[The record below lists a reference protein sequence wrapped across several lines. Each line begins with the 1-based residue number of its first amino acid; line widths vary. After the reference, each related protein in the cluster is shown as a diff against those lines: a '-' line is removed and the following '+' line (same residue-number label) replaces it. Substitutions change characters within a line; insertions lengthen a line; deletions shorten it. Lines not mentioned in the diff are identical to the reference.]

1 MDVVKIEVTE
11 NDIVR
16 SIKNIELS
24 PIRLSLCRSLRC
36 EDDRLDIHKDE
47 IKVWL
52 YDESDYMSYKFK
64 STDDQELFNDF
75 LDQWLIYSTDESI
88 ETFDEYPFIFYL
100 VEDKDDSRTNSH
112 YRIAADFAYH
122 EFADRP
128 SADKKNLKFRL
139 TDDDE

>member
-1 MDVVKIEVTE
+1 MDTVKVEITE

-16 SIKNIELS
+16 AIKNIELS
-24 PIRLSLCRSLRC
+24 PARLSLCKTLKC

-52 YDESDYMSYKFK
+52 YDDSDYRSYTFK
-64 STDDQELFNDF
+64 SLQDKETFNNFIDA
-75 LDQWLIYSTDESI
+75 WLRYASDESI
-88 ETFDEYPFIFYL
+88 EAFDEYPFTFYL
-100 VEDKDDSRTNSH
+100 EENNDSRTNSS
-112 YRIAADFAYH
+112 YRIASDFAYY

-128 SADKKNLKFRL
+128 SSDKKNLKFRL